1 MKDSMGPHGDETF
14 RSENHRETM
23 SIHNDDV
30 DLLNEHNEHPAG
42 LLLEGY
48 EESANTP
55 AGILFEGY
63 EENTNAP
70 RKHLHISPRSPA
82 WGMEKARIF

>member
-1 MKDSMGPHGDETF
+1 MRPLDEKTT
-14 RSENHRETM
+14 ETM

-30 DLLNEHNEHPAG
+30 DLPNEHDEHPAE

-55 AGILFEGY
+55 AGLPHEGY
-63 EENTNAP
+63 EEKTNAP

-82 WGMEKARIF
+82 WGMEKARIL